1 MGRDDAALQTLEV
14 LVDYYHHDPDP
25 TIAAAATGARID
37 RWLATR
43 RVLRRSRWLSSAV
56 REPILGLSGLIFRT
70 RRRRHRELE
79 YTQARDG
86 PRHILVGRSLVALG
100 RVVQIGAV
108 IAASIVGRRSYDAG
122 NFTSIKVVLAIG
134 LLACGQVVVLLGK
147 RLQGRFSPQMVRYT
161 RPILPST
168 IFALALTLAVAW
180 VSPFLERAGTTYV
193 TALPIET
200 YRWFLDRGLPT
211 WAGII
216 AMVPLA
222 PIEIFFIL
230 YIFTS
235 VVLKPLGHLLGQH
248 NALVEALE
256 ESFGSAWIE

>member
-1 MGRDDAALQTLEV
+1 MTLSPGGRRNVGRGDGRQ
-14 LVDYYHHDPDP
+14 
-25 TIAAAATGARID
+25 
-37 RWLATR
+37 
-43 RVLRRSRWLSSAV
+43 
-56 REPILGLSGLIFRT
+56 
-70 RRRRHRELE
+70 
-79 YTQARDG
+79 RDG
-86 PRHILVGRSLVALG
+86 EATWPGSGPGRAG
-100 RVVQIGAV
+100 RG
-108 IAASIVGRRSYDAG
+108 SGRGHSGRPGRFHRAG
-122 NFTSIKVVLAIG
+122 R

-168 IFALALTLAVAW
+168 IFALALTLVVAW
-180 VSPFLERAGTTYV
+180 VSPFLEWAGTTYV
-193 TALPIET
+193 TALPVEI